1 MSNFDAHFPVELLAD
16 VMEHIFDDEVEFVEF
31 LSSKGFIGFFVKF
44 QVVEPK
50 WRVFDVE
57 LQALITDLNG
67 F

>member
-1 MSNFDAHFPVELLAD
+1 VELLTD
-16 VMEHIFDDEVEFVEF
+16 VMEHIFDDEVKFIEL
-31 LSSKGFIGFFVKF
+31 LSSKGFVGFFVKL